1 MIRTVLGD
9 IEKTEFGKT
18 MCHEHFII
26 DLDKVRHDG
35 ISMIETVEEVLPEI
49 EMMMDLGV
57 EAAIEV
63 TTIDLERDVLK
74 LKEICEKTGLKM
86 VCSTG
91 YYLSQFHPEWLNDAT
106 VEEIAEVYI
115 KELTEGIDDTG
126 IKAGIIAEIASGPKS
141 FVGNEKKILE
151 AAGLAAAKTGC
162 AVSTHTGRYTAVETI
177 ETLLSYGMNP
187 DKIIIGHQDLI
198 NDSEYHLSLLKY
210 GVNIAFDTCGKVNY
224 MADEIRAENML
235 KIIRAGYGDH
245 IMVSDDVSRRTYFV
259 SHGGVGYIAAY
270 KTVLPLLK
278 EYGATDEDIRKIT
291 TDNPARILDNDWK

>member
-9 IEKTEFGKT
+9 IEKNEFGKT

-35 ISMIETVEEVLPEI
+35 ISMIETVEEVVPEI

-115 KELTEGIDDTG
+115 KELTEGIDNTG

-151 AAGLAAAKTGC
+151 A
-162 AVSTHTGRYTAVETI
+162 
-177 ETLLSYGMNP
+177 
-187 DKIIIGHQDLI
+187 
-198 NDSEYHLSLLKY
+198 
-210 GVNIAFDTCGKVNY
+210 
-224 MADEIRAENML
+224 
-235 KIIRAGYGDH
+235 
-245 IMVSDDVSRRTYFV
+245 
-259 SHGGVGYIAAY
+259 
-270 KTVLPLLK
+270 
-278 EYGATDEDIRKIT
+278 
-291 TDNPARILDNDWK
+291 